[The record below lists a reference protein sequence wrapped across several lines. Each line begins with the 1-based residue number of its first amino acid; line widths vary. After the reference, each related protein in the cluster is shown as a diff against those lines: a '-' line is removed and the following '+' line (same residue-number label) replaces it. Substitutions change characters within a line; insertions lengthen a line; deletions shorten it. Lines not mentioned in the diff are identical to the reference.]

1 MTPWTVARLLCP
13 WDFSGMNTGLG
24 IPVPS
29 PGDILNLGMEPM
41 SLMSPALA
49 GMFFTNSTTW
59 EAILGTVHK
68 VDLTA
73 IIPIFRILIYTT
85 RTSQLTIAK
94 RGKIQ
99 SSPELM
105 DTPVLIYLSTEN

>member
-1 MTPWTVARLLCP
+1 
-13 WDFSGMNTGLG
+13 MNTGLG